1 MCKSSDYFGYSLDFV
16 REMCGVIFFAS
27 PGN

>member
-1 MCKSSDYFGYSLDFV
+1 MRKNNDYFGYSLEFV
-16 REMCGVIFFAS
+16 REMCGVIFLGL